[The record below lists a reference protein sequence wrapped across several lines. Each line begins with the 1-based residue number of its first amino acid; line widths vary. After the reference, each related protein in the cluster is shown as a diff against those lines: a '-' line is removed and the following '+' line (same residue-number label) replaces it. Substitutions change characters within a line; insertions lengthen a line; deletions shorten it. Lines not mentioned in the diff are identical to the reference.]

1 MLRRIILILTLL
13 VLPALRAV
21 AETKPEL
28 IAKAI
33 AIEDEKEQHKFIRA
47 LAVEE
52 SPELGGL
59 LEKWKN
65 SEIFVYEAA
74 DGMKTLVTLD
84 AKKNVKDNAE
94 TQLAH
99 KFLTGE
105 VMKDEAG
112 KPLMLLASD
121 LNEAK
126 CDGGTSQAIKVV
138 LDRIRLS
145 TGATKDRQL
154 VAEMMGTEQKKIRIP
169 VLQARL
175 QKETSSDVKKALT
188 AGVALTQLRLN
199 KLKPDGT
206 VDTSDFDDDEELQ
219 DYDEKT
225 REEAKVEAS
234 DEVKIAACN
243 TLGQLGYI
251 PAQDVLKQVAAAPV
265 TPAVKAAANEALAKI
280 AAHISFVNTA
290 GTVFHGLSSGSL
302 LLIAALGLAITFGL
316 MGVINMAHGEMIA
329 IGAYTTYV
337 VQCVFGDG
345 FEASPF
351 GMHFSLPGLH
361 LAGTPSFGWYF
372 VVAIPLSFFMAALAG
387 LALERSV
394 IRFLYRRPLESL
406 LATWGVSL
414 VLQQLFKMIFGSNN
428 VSVSSPSWLSGS
440 WVVNDIGIGW
450 NRVFAIGFAIAI
462 VVGTQLL
469 LKKTPLGLLIRA
481 VMQNRQMAACVGVP
495 TNRVNMM
502 TFAFGSGLAGLAGA
516 FVSQISTVG
525 PRMGQDYIVDNF
537 MTVVVGGVG
546 NLLGTV
552 LSALG
557 IGMAN
562 QSLEQGLGN
571 SVLGKI
577 IVLGVIIL
585 FLQWKPAG
593 LFATKS
599 RSLES

>member
-1 MLRRIILILTLL
+1 MFRRLLLLLILIA
-13 VLPALRAV
+13 LPALRV
-21 AETKPEL
+21 RAETKREV

-33 AIEDEKEQHKFIRA
+33 AIEDEKEQRKFVRA
-47 LAVEE
+47 LAAEE
-52 SPELGGL
+52 SPEIATL

-65 SEIFVYEAA
+65 SEIFLYEAG
-74 DGMKTLVTLD
+74 DGKKTLVTLD
-84 AKKNVKDNAE
+84 PKKSVKDNGEA
-94 TQLAH
+94 QLARN
-99 KFLTGE
+99 FLSGE
-105 VMKDEAG
+105 VLKDETG
-112 KPLMLLASD
+112 KPLMLLAGD

-126 CDGGTSQAIKVV
+126 CDSVTRDAMKVV
-138 LDRIRLS
+138 LDRVRLNS
-145 TGATKDRQL
+145 ADWKDRQK
-154 VAEMMGTEQKKIRIP
+154 VAEMMGAEQKRIRLP
-169 VLQARL
+169 LLQARL
-175 QKETSSDVKKALT
+175 QKETDSDVKRALT
-188 AGVALTQLRLN
+188 AGIAITQL
-199 KLKPDGT
+199 KLKKLNGDGT
-206 VDTSDFDDDEELQ
+206 VDTSEFDDDEELQ
-219 DYDEKT
+219 DYDDKT
-225 REEAKVEAS
+225 REDAKLEAS

-243 TLGQLGYI
+243 ALGTLNYLN
-251 PAQDVLKQVAAAPV
+251 AQDVLKGVAAAPV
-265 TPAVKAAANEALAKI
+265 SPAVKAAANAALAKL
-280 AAHISFVNTA
+280 ASHLSFKNTA
-290 GTVFHGLSSGSL
+290 ETVFHGLSSGSV
-302 LLIAALGLAITFGL
+302 LLIAAIGLAITFGL

-337 VQCVFGDG
+337 VQCVFGEG

-351 GMHFSLPGLH
+351 GWHFSLPGLH
-361 LAGTPSFGWYF
+361 LGGTASFGWYF
-372 VVAIPLSFFMAALAG
+372 VVALPTSFFMAALAG

-414 VLQQLFKMIFGSNN
+414 VLQQLFKMVFGSNN
-428 VSVSSPSWLSGS
+428 VSVSSPAWLSGS
-440 WVVNDIGIGW
+440 WTLHDVGLGW
-450 NRVFAIGFAIAI
+450 NRVFVIGFAIAI

-481 VMQNRQMAACVGVP
+481 VMQNRQMAACVGVR

-516 FVSQISTVG
+516 FLSQLGTVG
-525 PRMGQDYIVDNF
+525 PRMGQEYIVDNF

-546 NLLGTV
+546 NLMGTV

-562 QSLEQGLGN
+562 QSLEQTLGN